1 MGSMMGMV
9 NGFAIYDLYGTDLSS
24 FQDHYRKKC
33 PVYFNGKNPGLYKWR
48 DQQAIYYV
56 HVFGGGVLSAFESA
70 AGNSNHESS
79 VSGDD
84 AVQYFRMDHALD
96 DPMIYVQM
104 FAAGIITY
112 GIVALLEFRRVKK
125 VPMDEAL
132 KNVE

>member
-1 MGSMMGMV
+1 M
-9 NGFAIYDLYGTDLSS
+9 NTDLSS

-70 AGNSNHESS
+70 TGNSNHESS
-79 VSGDD
+79 VPGDD

-96 DPMIYVQM
+96 RPDDLCADVCSRNHYIRNRC
-104 FAAGIITY
+104 FAGISESEEGSY
-112 GIVALLEFRRVKK
+112 G
-125 VPMDEAL
+125 
-132 KNVE
+132 